1 MKEFFDTS
9 VLVAAFRGDHVRH
22 AASIRLLSSAATDKS
37 ACGVHTLA
45 EVYAVMTALPVK
57 PPIQPEQALRF
68 IGEIENRLTT
78 VALDGNEY
86 KVVIEDA
93 AGKGLSGG
101 KIYDALLLRCAIKW
115 HADVI
120 YTWNVKHFQ
129 NISPEIH
136 SRIQTPQ

>member
-9 VLVAAFRGDHVRH
+9 VLIAAFRGDHVHH
-22 AASIRLLSSAATDKS
+22 APSIRLLSAAATKRS

-68 IGEIENRLTT
+68 IVEIENRLTT
-78 VALDGNEY
+78 IALDGNEY
-86 KVVIEDA
+86 KAAIEDA
-93 AGKGLSGG
+93 AGKGLFGG
-101 KIYDALLLRCAIKW
+101 KIYDALLLRCAVKW
-115 HADVI
+115 QADVI

-129 NISPEIH
+129 NILPEIH
-136 SRIQTPQ
+136 SRIRAPQ

>member
-9 VLVAAFRGDHVRH
+9 VLIAAFRGDHVHH
-22 AASIRLLSSAATDKS
+22 APSIRLLSSATTNTS

-45 EVYAVMTALPVK
+45 EVYGVTTALPVK

-68 IGEIENRLTT
+68 IVELQSRLTSIS
-78 VALDGNEY
+78 LDEKEY
-86 KVVIEDA
+86 RATIEEA

-115 HADVI
+115 QADVI

-136 SRIQTPQ
+136 SRIRAPQ